1 MKEILYL
8 DVFFITNFLMDLI
21 ALSVGALIASEKA
34 KLIRLV
40 GASLMGSLFSVGILI
55 LSPNRLIQFFLG
67 MILFCLMVF
76 LAFGKKNRRRFG
88 KISVFSFVT
97 ALFLGGVAEA
107 LSYYIGFE
115 KSRVTPGIFLAI
127 LFFAFGCFSLWG
139 KSVNRKLETAV
150 VSLAITFSGRSEYFF
165 GLVDS
170 GLLLKDPEKMRP
182 VLLLKAEYATPLLP
196 TDFLNRVR
204 EGECPKEEKIFS
216 LPMRTASGTGNLYA
230 FLPERVCIL
239 KNGKRKKKEWNDVLV
254 ALDFSEGGFGG
265 CPCLVPLSVL

>member
-1 MKEILYL
+1 MKEIIYL
-8 DVFFITNFLMDLI
+8 DVFFVINFLMDLV

-34 KLIRLV
+34 KLSRLFV
-40 GASLMGSLFSVGILI
+40 ASFAGAAFSLGVLI
-55 LSPNRLIQFFLG
+55 LSPGRLLHFVLG
-67 MILFCLMVF
+67 AVLFCVTVF
-76 LAFGKKNRRRFG
+76 LAFGKKSLRRFG
-88 KISVFSFVT
+88 KICLFSFTT
-97 ALFLGGVAEA
+97 ALFLGGAAEA
-107 LSYYIGFE
+107 LSYYAGFE
-115 KSRVTPGIFLAI
+115 SSRLSPGIFFALV
-127 LFFAFGCFSLWG
+127 FFSFGCFSLWG

-170 GLLLKDPEKMRP
+170 GLLLKDPEGLRP

-196 TDFLNRVR
+196 MDFLNRIR
-204 EGECPKEEKIFS
+204 EGLCVEETLFS
-216 LPMRTASGTGNLYA
+216 IPVRTASGTGNLPA